1 MERAPKVAVVPATFD
16 WSDIGS
22 WKAMSDLDD
31 ADGDGNRVR
40 GQAVIVESANCYIQ
54 SEGRMVAA
62 VGVRDLHGEPEDM
75 VFALPKELRL
85 RLVD

>member
-1 MERAPKVAVVPATFD
+1 V
-16 WSDIGS
+16 
-22 WKAMSDLDD
+22 L
-31 ADGDGNRVR
+31 VR
-40 GQAVIVESANCYIQ
+40 LRELG
-54 SEGRMVAA
+54 A